1 MKMGGSLMLGGGC
14 GATHYGRTVLG
25 MRPGR
30 LLERSE
36 FMPVASGCQSTGGG
50 KQA

>member
-1 MKMGGSLMLGGGC
+1 MKMGGSMMLGGC
-14 GATHYGRTVLG
+14 GATHHVRAVLG
-25 MRPGR
+25 MRPDR

-36 FMPVASGCQSTGGG
+36 FMPVASGCQGAGGG